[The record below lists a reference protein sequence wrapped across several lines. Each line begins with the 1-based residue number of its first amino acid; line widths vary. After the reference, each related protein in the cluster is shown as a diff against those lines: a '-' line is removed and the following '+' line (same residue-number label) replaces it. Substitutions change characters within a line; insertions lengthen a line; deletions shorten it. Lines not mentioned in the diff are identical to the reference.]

1 LLIAAL
7 NDLNVLACDI
17 QNAYLTAKCR
27 EKIYT
32 IAGPEFGSEEGS
44 IMIVTMA
51 LYGLKSSGA
60 AFRSKL
66 ANVIYDLKYRPSLAD
81 PDVWLRPDRKADGFA
96 YYEYVLCYVDD
107 VLVISANP
115 QITID
120 GLEDVFKLKGGKA
133 ETPEMY
139 LGASLAFVDTPTGGK
154 CWSISAEKYVKT
166 AVENVENKLIKEGRK
181 LPIKCVT
188 PTTYKY
194 RPEEDE
200 TPELEGEAIT
210 YYQELI
216 GILRWAIEIGRL
228 DLLLEVSLLSSQL
241 ASPREGH
248 LQQVLHIFGY
258 LKKNPRRKLYMD
270 SEYPTIGE
278 SRFERFDWEDFYI
291 GAEEPIPNKLP
302 EPRGRLISLHC
313 FVDADH
319 ASDKISRRSQTGILI
334 FGNKAPL
341 VMFSK
346 RQNSVQTSTFGSEFL
361 ALRQAVELIQA
372 LRYKLRL
379 LGIPLDG
386 PANVYCDNEA
396 VYRNVSNPDSVLK
409 KKHHSVA
416 YHMCR
421 EAVASGMIRIAKE
434 DTETN
439 LADLFTKPLSGP
451 RREMLLDLFMY

>member
-1 LLIAAL
+1 
-7 NDLNVLACDI
+7 
-17 QNAYLTAKCR
+17 
-27 EKIYT
+27 
-32 IAGPEFGSEEGS
+32 
-44 IMIVTMA
+44 MIVTMA

-81 PDVWLRPDRKADGFA
+81 PDVWLRPDRKSDGFE

-115 QITID
+115 QVTID
-120 GLEDVFKLKGGKA
+120 GIEDVFKLKGGKA
-133 ETPEMY
+133 EIPEMY
-139 LGASLAFVDTPTGGK
+139 LGASLAMVDTPTGGK

-166 AVENVENKLIKEGRK
+166 AVDNVEKKLITEGKR
-181 LPIKCVT
+181 LPTKCVT
-188 PTTYKY
+188 PTTHKY

-210 YYQELI
+210 YFQELI
-216 GILRWAIEIGRL
+216 GILRWAIEIGRI
-228 DLLLEVSLLSSQL
+228 DILLEVSLLSSQL

-248 LQQVLHIFGY
+248 LQQVFHIFGY

-278 SRFERFDWEDFYI
+278 SRFKKFDWEDFYM
-291 GAEEPIPNKLP
+291 GAEEPIPNKMP
-302 EPRGRLISLHC
+302 KPRGRSIALHC

-319 ASDKISRRSQTGILI
+319 ASDRISRRSQTGILI

-341 VMFSK
+341 VMYSK

-379 LGIPLDG
+379 FGIALDG

-396 VYRNVSNPDSVLK
+396 VYKNVSNPDSVLK

-434 DTETN
+434 DSITN
-439 LADLFTKPLSGP
+439 LADLLTKPLSGP
-451 RREMLLDLFMY
+451 RRETLLDSFMY